1 VAAAPRP
8 AQPQQQATR
17 RQQRT
22 PEQKAERASKAREEG
37 LQRQAALRRNAE
49 SQGKSIKN
57 LKKSKQDKK
66 AEKKAEQNATRKK
79 KKEEADA
86 READAKRRKKEKED
100 AKEEAKRKKDAE
112 EAKKKKEEAKRRKQ
126 QQQQSSQRAPSSAA
140 SFGAPSM
147 LGAPGGPGLGANSA
161 LPPAPPADAP
171 PAAAP
176 PAEDASSSG
185 SADAPTS
192 DGPYSAEE
200 AAVADTVS
208 ASDYGL
214 NPDGS
219 IDCSKTPPGE
229 KCPTEEQCRN
239 QALYFIARSNAV
251 ANYRRSVLTPIQ
263 SFLET
268 LKGGN
273 ISIAEHA
280 QKNPD
285 FFTSLGMVV
294 VATGGDTQTQSAS
307 TPRVFKGIGE
317 VDAALGAAVKE
328 AIENSK
334 KCEEST
340 QGAAPAQAA
349 GRRTY
354 LHKTRRRRRSR
365 K

>member
-1 VAAAPRP
+1 MK
-8 AQPQQQATR
+8 
-17 RQQRT
+17 QRHAK
-22 PEQKAERASKAREEG
+22 E
-37 LQRQAALRRNAE
+37 RNAE
-49 SQGKSIKN
+49 QTR
-57 LKKSKQDKK
+57 KKKEDADEK
-66 AEKKAEQNATRKK
+66 AAAETRKK
-79 KKEEADA
+79 KKDAD
-86 READAKRRKKEKED
+86 EK
-100 AKEEAKRKKDAE
+100 AAAAKRKKQK
-112 EAKKKKEEAKRRKQ
+112 EAEEAKRRKQ

-140 SFGAPSM
+140 SFGAPPM
-147 LGAPGGPGLGANSA
+147 LGGPGGPGLGDGAASA
-161 LPPAPPADAP
+161 PAA
-171 PAAAP
+171 PAAAAAAAP
-176 PAEDASSSG
+176 APAEDAGSSG

-214 NPDGS
+214 NADGS
-219 IDCSKTPPGE
+219 INCSNTPPGE

-251 ANYRRSVLTPIQ
+251 ANYRRSVLPPIQ

-273 ISIAEHA
+273 INLAEHA

-294 VATGGDTQTQSAS
+294 AAAGGDTQTQSAS

-328 AIENSK
+328 AIDNSK

-349 GRRTY
+349 GRRMH

>member
-1 VAAAPRP
+1 MGKTRRLYRGGKRPRGQARQQATPQPKAAAPK
-8 AQPQQQATR
+8 PQQTTKKQK
-17 RQQRT
+17 QS
-22 PEQKAERASKAREEG
+22 PEQKAQRAAQAREKG
-37 LQRQAALRRNAE
+37 LQRQAELRQRAE
-49 SQGKSIKN
+49 KEGKSVKN
-57 LKKSKQDKK
+57 LKNSKQTKK
-66 AEKKAEQNATRKK
+66 A
-79 KKEEADA
+79 
-86 READAKRRKKEKED
+86 
-100 AKEEAKRKKDAE
+100 
-112 EAKKKKEEAKRRKQ
+112 AKKKKNPAAPAAAPPKKKQKDASKQTKKAAKRRDS
-126 QQQQSSQRAPSSAA
+126 SSQRAPPSAA
-140 SFGAPSM
+140 SVGAPSM
-147 LGAPGGPGLGANSA
+147 PGALGGPSFGANSA
-161 LPPAPPADAP
+161 LPAAPPPDAP

-176 PAEDASSSG
+176 PAEDAGSSG

-214 NPDGS
+214 NADGS
-219 IDCSKTPPGE
+219 INCSNTPPGE

-251 ANYRRSVLTPIQ
+251 ANYRRSTLPPIQ

-273 ISIAEHA
+273 INLAEHA

-294 VATGGDTQTQSAS
+294 VAAGGDTQTQSAS

-317 VDAALGAAVKE
+317 VDAALDVAVKE

-354 LHKTRRRRRSR
+354 IHKTRRRRRSR